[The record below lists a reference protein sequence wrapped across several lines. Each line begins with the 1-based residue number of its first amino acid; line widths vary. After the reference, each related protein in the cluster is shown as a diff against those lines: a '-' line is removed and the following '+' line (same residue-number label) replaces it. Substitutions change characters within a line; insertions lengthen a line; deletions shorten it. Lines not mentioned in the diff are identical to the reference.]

1 MKFYSAFLTV
11 LCLLFTTTYSMEESW
26 CYKQRDHGLYSLI
39 MSEKLYDRKYPCF
52 NMHDDRELSSFGDIL
67 SWSGAMRDANKLL
80 PDVTNKV
87 LDICYCLSVCN
98 TDPQLLDIISKHY
111 DIPRVQY
118 HCLGNNQK
126 QALMYIGS
134 CIQEA
139 VKEGDIFCL
148 KAEGFGN
155 YSSNKIYEHIYGM
168 PLRIKEKIAA
178 KDGNCIFVKTKDPS
192 FFNVCMGQ
200 GIDRINNLDFFS
212 NRVAYSSYCITQAI
226 CFLSFFNWMSP
237 YMQAP
242 SLPEKKGIVV
252 AELMNGSFFGFLMVM
267 IACKLQIRRV
277 DLAFWLSSGSFL
289 GVVLGSHIAKAKR
302 IEFSKSKI
310 LAAASAGS
318 ILTYN
323 CTKPGDLVFYCVKK
337 SFSETLIESMIASGF
352 EPKPLL
358 LEHTM

>member
-1 MKFYSAFLTV
+1 MKFYSVFLIG
-11 LCLLFTTTYSMEESW
+11 LCLLFTTTYGMEKSW
-26 CYKQRDHGLYSLI
+26 CYQQRNNGFYSLI
-39 MSEKLYDRKYPCF
+39 MSEKLQDRTYPCF
-52 NMHDDRELSSFGDIL
+52 SMHDDQDFSSFGDIL
-67 SWSGAMRDANKLL
+67 SWSDAMRDAKKLV

-98 TDPQLLDIISKHY
+98 TDPQMLDIISQRY
-111 DIPRVQY
+111 NIPRIQY
-118 HCLGNNQK
+118 HCLGNNHK
-126 QALMYIGS
+126 QALKYIGS

-139 VKEGDIFCL
+139 AKEGEVFCL
-148 KAEGFGN
+148 KAEGVGK
-155 YSSNKIYEHIYGM
+155 YSSQKIYEHIYSM
-168 PLRIKEKIAA
+168 PLEIRKKIAA
-178 KDGNCIFVKTKDPS
+178 KDGNCIFVRTKEPS

-200 GIDRINNLDFFS
+200 GNGRGNNLDYFS
-212 NRVAYSSYCITQAI
+212 DRVAYSSYFITQVL
-226 CFLSFFNWMSP
+226 CLFSFINLMSP

-242 SLPEKKGIVV
+242 SVSEKKGIVV
-252 AELMNGSFFGFLMVM
+252 AELMNGSFFGFLMVL

-277 DLAFWLSSGSFL
+277 DLALWLSSGSFL
-289 GVVLGSHIAKAKR
+289 GVVLGSHIAKAKKT
-302 IEFSKSKI
+302 EFSKSKI

-358 LEHTM
+358 LEHTT